1 MEESG
6 QRTAT
11 LVEQQAKIA
20 ALQKKIV
27 EQRFAGEQAVA
38 VVKKKYKDQIIEI
51 RAEAEQNKIAAQL
64 MDSTSITDKLRE
76 MQVPF
81 NLQKLD
87 QFFSRQKEVDALLK

>member
-6 QRTAT
+6 QKTAT

-27 EQRFAGEQAVA
+27 EQRFAGKQAVA
-38 VVKKKYKDQIIEI
+38 AVKRKYKDQITQI
-51 RAEAEQNKIAAQL
+51 RATAEQNKKAAEL
-64 MDSTSITDKLRE
+64 RDSENIGDKLRE

-81 NLQKLD
+81 N
-87 QFFSRQKEVDALLK
+87 